1 MQCWWWDNA
10 CRSCTQ
16 FWGTALNAAPQ
27 KCSAEQALSAWAVQ
41 QESRTQGQLGSAEAT
56 SSPELCR
63 QLDLWFPAAE
73 QILWSFW
80 PLLEDFLRMLKGKIG
95 CITRDF
101 LGQQALHVSQ
111 EAALPCLLLLISL
124 SRSVRG
130 LRLHRSMLVFCGGF
144 FLKAILHIQ
153 WNFPSSKK
161 WRVKSRLIYPE
172 L

>member
-1 MQCWWWDNA
+1 MQRWWWDKG
-10 CRSCTQ
+10 CKSCAH
-16 FWGTALNAAPQ
+16 FWGACLAG
-27 KCSAEQALSAWAVQ
+27 SAEQALSAWAVQ
-41 QESRTQGQLGSAEAT
+41 QGSRTEGQLGSAEAT

-80 PLLEDFLRMLKGKIG
+80 PLLEDFSRMLKGKID
-95 CITRDF
+95 CITKDF

-130 LRLHRSMLVFCGGF
+130 LRLLRSMLVFCDGGV

-153 WNFPSSKK
+153 WSFPSSKK